1 MIIQGRLAETPEG
14 DADAPFDSANSVIG
28 KVRLIIDA
36 FGPDDDSLSLSEL
49 SRRTGISKASVHRLA
64 RELLDWGVL
73 ERNEFEYQL
82 GIHLYEIG
90 ARVPRVRVL
99 RDNVR
104 PFMADLHTETH
115 ETVHLAVLAG
125 LEVLFIE
132 RANGYRQSPRQ
143 SKFAG
148 RTHLHC
154 SATGKVLMAFGS
166 EELLDEVANRAM
178 PRMTRFTITSPRALV
193 GQIEQVRHDGF
204 AVEREE
210 TALGYMSIA
219 VPLFTREGVAVGALS
234 ITAPTYR
241 ADANRYLKALQVTR
255 RQMTEVGALI

>member
-1 MIIQGRLAETPEG
+1 MGIMLTSGHELESDEG
-14 DADAPFDSANSVIG
+14 SADASNSVIG

-90 ARVPRVRVL
+90 SRVPRIRVL

-104 PFMADLHTETH
+104 PFMADLHSATH

-125 LEVLFIE
+125 LEVLFVE

-143 SKFAG
+143 SRFAG

-166 EELLDEVANRAM
+166 DELLDQVAHRAM
-178 PRMTRFTITSPRALV
+178 PRMTRFTITSPRTLA
-193 GQIEQVRHDGF
+193 GQVEQVRQDGF
-204 AVEREE
+204 AIEREE

-219 VPLFTREGVAVGALS
+219 VPLFTGETTAVGALS

-241 ADANRYLKALQVTR
+241 ADATRYLKALQAAR
-255 RQMTEVGALI
+255 QQMTAVGALI